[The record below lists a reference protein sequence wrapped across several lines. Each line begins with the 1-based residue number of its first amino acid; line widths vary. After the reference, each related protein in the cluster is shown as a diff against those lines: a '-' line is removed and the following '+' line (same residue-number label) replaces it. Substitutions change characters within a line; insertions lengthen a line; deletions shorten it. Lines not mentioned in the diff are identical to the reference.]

1 MRGAKRRGNPHPPSP
16 KAPLCKGSCHGFAV
30 TEGLPGVAGYFG
42 DDLCSDSR
50 PSLATA
56 AHTLRCAPLAR
67 VVDAASLSPRKGR
80 CPHRPVAKHHL
91 WRFRRAGCDYTPPSC
106 SAPPVGGGLR
116 PAPLARSVFLP
127 ISVGS
132 EYLPISRRGGP
143 MCPPGHAFLRD
154 PPTGRHA
161 GRPLQ
166 ILHLP
171 PSKPGGDGAPPLPV
185 PPKPSINPGKTECL
199 SENPQT
205 NSPFSI
211 LNYPLSIP
219 PQVYHNQLPSPRR
232 PICLNPLCLIPA
244 ALSASIPTARCPA
257 ARR

>member
-1 MRGAKRRGNPHPPSP
+1 MPMTDAPNSGTKFDRRKPCLRYIGPLLGTTCGASVGRG
-16 KAPLCKGSCHGFAV
+16 
-30 TEGLPGVAGYFG
+30 
-42 DDLCSDSR
+42 
-50 PSLATA
+50 
-56 AHTLRCAPLAR
+56 
-67 VVDAASLSPRKGR
+67 
-80 CPHRPVAKHHL
+80 
-91 WRFRRAGCDYTPPSC
+91 DYTPPSC

-143 MCPPGHAFLRD
+143 MCPTGHAFLRD

-211 LNYPLSIP
+211 LHSQFSIIHCPFPRKFTITNY
-219 PQVYHNQLPSPRR
+219 HLPGGPYV
-232 PICLNPLCLIPA
+232 
-244 ALSASIPTARCPA
+244 
-257 ARR
+257 